1 MSAPRSTRLCIVR
14 HGETAW
20 NAEHRVQGQLDVP
33 LNAIGQA
40 QALAASKVL
49 AREAFDA
56 IYSSDLSRA
65 RQTAEPTA
73 GFFSMNLILEKDLRE
88 RHYGIF
94 ERLTY
99 AEVKQR
105 FPEDYAR
112 FEARDPE
119 FAFRTGERLK
129 DFYARS
135 IAVLTRIA
143 DAHRGKSI
151 LVFTHGG
158 VLDMLYRHVT
168 GLPVTSPR
176 EFGIPNAGLNRLEV
190 VSSGWQIR
198 AWADTAHL
206 DGALDDLPG

>member
-1 MSAPRSTRLCIVR
+1 MSTRLCIVR

-40 QALAASKVL
+40 QAEAASRIL
-49 AREAFDA
+49 AREKFDV

-65 RQTAEPTA
+65 RQTAQPTA
-73 GFFSMNLILEKDLRE
+73 SLLSMQVLLDKDLRE

-99 AEVKQR
+99 AEVKVR

-112 FEARDPE
+112 FEAREPE
-119 FAFRTGERLK
+119 YDFRTGESLK
-129 DFYARS
+129 DFSARS
-135 IAVLTRIA
+135 IAVVSRIA
-143 DAHRGKSI
+143 KAHEGQSI

-158 VLDMLYRHVT
+158 ILDKLYRFIT
-168 GLPVTSPR
+168 GLSISAER
-176 EFGIPNAGLNRLEV
+176 EFGIPNAGLNRIELTGA
-190 VSSGWQIR
+190 GWQIR
-198 AWADTAHL
+198 SWADVAHL